1 MRSFRIT
8 VDGTPYEVTVE
19 ELETNSAAPAAA
31 APSAP
36 RPEMT
41 TPVIAHAATGHP
53 PPAASS
59 AAPAVAAQPG
69 DVASP
74 LAGTVVKVEV
84 AVGDKVT
91 QGQPVLVLEA
101 MKMNTSVT
109 APRDG
114 SVSAIAVT
122 AGTSVGEGQV
132 LMTIA

>member
-1 MRSFRIT
+1 
-8 VDGTPYEVTVE
+8 
-19 ELETNSAAPAAA
+19 
-31 APSAP
+31 
-36 RPEMT
+36 MT

-53 PPAASS
+53 PPAAGS